1 MRRSKIGKQ
10 GNKTEMTLFLSDAIF
25 QARPHARKP
34 EKGFTSLICRW
45 LGRFIPND
53 GEGLLFAV

>member
-1 MRRSKIGKQ
+1 
-10 GNKTEMTLFLSDAIF
+10 MTLFLSDAIF
-25 QARPHARKP
+25 QARPRARKP

-45 LGRFIPND
+45 RGRFIPND